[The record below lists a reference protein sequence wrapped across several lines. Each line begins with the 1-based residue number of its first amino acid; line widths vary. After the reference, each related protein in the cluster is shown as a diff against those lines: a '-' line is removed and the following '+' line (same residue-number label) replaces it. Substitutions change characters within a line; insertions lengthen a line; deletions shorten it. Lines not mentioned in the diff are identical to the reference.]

1 VSLPT
6 DLELN
11 QIGVLRRR
19 AIEARILAPV
29 VAAMAKEFGAERVH
43 TILRQAIEEIARR
56 QGAALA
62 SAARGN
68 GLAEF
73 HDTLDRWTTDD
84 ALQLEVLARED
95 DRLAFNVTR
104 CRYAEMYRELGIP
117 ELGAILS
124 CSRDAALIE
133 GFNPAVRFTRTQ
145 TILGGATHCD
155 FRYHLTR
162 PDDSS
167 PE

>member
-1 VSLPT
+1 MSVPT

-19 AIEARILAPV
+19 AIEARVLAPV

-43 TILRQAIEEIARR
+43 AVLREAIVAIARG

-62 SAARGN
+62 SVSGGC

-73 HDTLDRWTTDD
+73 YGTLDRWTTDD
-84 ALQLEVLARED
+84 ALHLEVLARSD
-95 DRLAFNVTR
+95 DQLAFNVTR

-133 GFNPAVRFTRTQ
+133 GFNPAVRLTRTQ

-167 PE
+167 PA